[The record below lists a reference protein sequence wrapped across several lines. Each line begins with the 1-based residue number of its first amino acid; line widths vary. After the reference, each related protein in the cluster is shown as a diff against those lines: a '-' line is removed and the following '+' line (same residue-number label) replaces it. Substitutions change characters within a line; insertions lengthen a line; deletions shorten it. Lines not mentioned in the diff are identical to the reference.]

1 MKNTIHTLICAA
13 VCTALLTSC
22 ANTAAPDTGV
32 TSLTE
37 SLTAVTVSEETTSAA
52 PVPDVQEEPL
62 PTAVTFSRPT
72 GVYGEEFEL
81 ALSAEEGEIFYT
93 TDGSDPTSD
102 KGQAYTAP
110 IAVADRRGD
119 KNVIA
124 AVDPTLIAASFCER
138 NEDKTAFVSTLS
150 APEDTQ
156 VDKCTLIRAAVRY
169 PNGTYSAESTGVYF
183 IGTAEEHIRGLS
195 ESCAAAG
202 EDLAVISLG
211 IDYDDLFDEERGI
224 YVKGNTY
231 AKAFEEYIKEK
242 GHARD
247 PEDGRALPANYKQR
261 GREWERPA
269 VMELMEFS
277 GDGTARTVLSQQCG
291 VRIQGNYSRSDVQ
304 KGLRLYA
311 RSSYGKKSFE
321 YPIFGE
327 DYVNDVGQVMDR
339 FDTFILRAG
348 GNCAFTAKFNDT
360 YWQTLCR
367 DTECETKRSRPCVV
381 YVNGEYMGLYVLE
394 EDYTDDHF
402 EDLHGVKKE
411 DVVVYKGDAEAYA
424 TGYKLDEGDVPP
436 GEDESYYFRELYSF
450 FRTHRDCRS
459 QENYS
464 ALCALVD
471 PESVRD
477 YFAVECWIN
486 NKWDWPGKNWSMWR
500 TTSEEPGNKYADTRW
515 RFMFYD
521 MEFGGVS
528 GKGDIQT
535 NTVKEDNYKRLGLLD
550 TDTGNPA
557 VLCFAY
563 MMTNEGFR
571 KDFEDT
577 LTGLSEGI
585 FEKQRALAAL
595 DEFEAVYAPL
605 YEQFFD
611 RYPGTGDA
619 EGALYG
625 GYASSQCIRDFV
637 TERAEHIYKQIEF
650 IEETLSDE

>member
-1 MKNTIHTLICAA
+1 MKNTVHTLICGA
-13 VCTALLTSC
+13 VCAALLTSC
-22 ANTAAPDTGV
+22 ANTAAPDTVV

-37 SLTAVTVSEETTSAA
+37 SLTAVTVSEETAA
-52 PVPDVQEEPL
+52 VPDVQEEPL
-62 PTAVTFSRPT
+62 PAAVTFSRPT

-81 ALSAEEGEIFYT
+81 VLSAEEGEIFYT
-93 TDGSDPTSD
+93 TDGSDPASD
-102 KGQAYTAP
+102 KGQVYTAP
-110 IAVADRRGD
+110 IAVADRSGD

-202 EDLAVISLG
+202 GDLAVISLG
-211 IDYDDLFDEERGI
+211 IDYADLFDEERGI

-277 GDGTARTVLSQQCG
+277 GDGTAKTVLSQSCG

-327 DYVNDVGQVMDR
+327 DYLNDAGQVMDK

-367 DTECETKRSRPCVV
+367 DTECETKMSRPCVV
-381 YVNGEYMGLYVLE
+381 YINGEYMGLYVLE

-450 FRTHRDCRS
+450 FAAHSDCRS
-459 QENYS
+459 QEDYS
-464 ALCALVD
+464 ALCTLVD

-500 TTSEEPGNKYADTRW
+500 TISEDAGNEYADTRW

-550 TDTGNPA
+550 TDTRNPA

-563 MMTNEGFR
+563 MMTNEDFR

-577 LTGLSEGI
+577 LTDLSQGI
-585 FEKQRALAAL
+585 FEKQRALAVL
-595 DEFEAVYAPL
+595 DDFEAIYAPL

-637 TERAEHIYKQIEF
+637 NEREEHIYKQIEF